1 MQQSRLNCKD
11 YYSFGM
17 EMGGRAFNSNS
28 YRCGQNEETRKAGE
42 YTDSKSEQIDLL
54 MAVIGI
60 SCSNGGNSAKGAL
73 GIVQYIKN
81 GLQLAKDIYD
91 NTPNIPS
98 SDSKKTESSTIPY
111 PYDSVRY
118 NKKGDSATLFYT
130 VDDSLIQQP
139 LTKRQADGLMRN
151 AKVVK

>member
-54 MAVIGI
+54 MAVIEI

-73 GIVQYIKN
+73 GIVHYIKN
-81 GLQLAKDIYD
+81 GIQLAKDIYD

-98 SDSKKTESSTIPY
+98 SDSKGTETKGSMVMRYENSNVGSVAKPYEGKEDSIRVRNELNKTG
-111 PYDSVRY
+111 
-118 NKKGDSATLFYT
+118 KGKIE
-130 VDDSLIQQP
+130 VE
-139 LTKRQADGLMRN
+139 TK
-151 AKVVK
+151 